1 MRKKIQYIVTIPG
14 GECWI
19 KAYSASEAIK
29 EAKKDFKLN
38 NEGLDLR
45 GRGGKFKAKIYI
57 DTFPKAEKKKDQ
69 HLSWE
74 DRFKD

>member
-29 EAKKDFKLN
+29 EED
-38 NEGLDLR
+38 
-45 GRGGKFKAKIYI
+45 IYRYI
-57 DTFPKAEKKKDQ
+57 PE
-69 HLSWE
+69 S
-74 DRFKD
+74 